1 MIELK
6 RFSSIITFCY
16 TGNMEASHE
25 FYSGVLK
32 LPMVLDQG
40 GCRIYRVSGAGYIGF
55 CSRKVPEPSGSVT
68 ITLVTDDV
76 DHWFEEVKN
85 AGCEVIK
92 PPAFTPEYNIYNC
105 FVREPS
111 GYTLEI
117 QRFEDPRWPPKE

>member
-1 MIELK
+1 M
-6 RFSSIITFCY
+6 ITFCY
-16 TGNMEASHE
+16 TEDMEKTHS
-25 FYSGVLK
+25 FYSEVLQ

-40 GCRIYRVSGAGYIGF
+40 GCRIYRVAGTGFIGF
-55 CSRKVPEPSGSVT
+55 CSKKVPSNCDNLT
-68 ITLVTDDV
+68 ITFVTDDV
-76 DHWFEEVKN
+76 DLWFEKVKE

-92 PPAFTPEYNIYNC
+92 PPAATPEYRIYNC